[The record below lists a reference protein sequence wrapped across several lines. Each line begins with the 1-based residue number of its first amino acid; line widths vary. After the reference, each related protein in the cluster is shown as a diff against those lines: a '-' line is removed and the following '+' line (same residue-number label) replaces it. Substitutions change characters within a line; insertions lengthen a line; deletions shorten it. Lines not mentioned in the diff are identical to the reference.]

1 MKKQL
6 ISTLIATTLMASL
19 VSPIAT
25 ANDNINENTMNDSYR
40 VGEQESLIGLGSG
53 AAFGAVVGGPIG
65 AVVGA
70 MVGGIVGT
78 AVGQDNQIQA
88 QDEELGEL
96 VARNTELERIS
107 QKYNQAQ
114 IEIARLEQDKY
125 DLMNHKDRQLDLALE
140 MNVHFRTGS
149 ADIEPL
155 FKAQLDEIAEIM
167 KQAPDIRWE
176 LAGYSDR
183 RGSTERNLNL
193 SEMRV
198 EAVRHYLESQGVE
211 SVQLYASAYGDQEP
225 LKNEQN
231 FEGDFFDRR
240 VTLRSASDN
249 VSTAQSY

>member
-19 VSPIAT
+19 VSPMAT
-25 ANDNINENTMNDSYR
+25 ASDSMDDSYK
-40 VGEQESLIGLGSG
+40 VGEQEQLIGLGSG
-53 AAFGAVVGGPIG
+53 AALGAIVGGPVG

-78 AVGQDNQIQA
+78 AVGQDEQIKA

-96 VARNTELERIS
+96 VARNMELERIS
-107 QKYNQAQ
+107 RKYNQAQ

-125 DLMNHKDRQLDLALE
+125 ELMNLEDRQLDLALE

-149 ADIEPL
+149 AEIEPL

-176 LAGYSDR
+176 LSGYSDR
-183 RGSTERNLNL
+183 RGSSERNLAL
-193 SEMRV
+193 SEQRV
-198 EAVRHYLESQGVE
+198 EAVRQYLELQGVDT
-211 SVQLYASAYGDQEP
+211 VQLYASAYGDQAP
-225 LKNEQN
+225 LKGEQN

-249 VSTAQSY
+249 VSTAKNH

>member
-6 ISTLIATTLMASL
+6 ISTLIATTLAASL
-19 VSPIAT
+19 ISPIAT
-25 ANDNINENTMNDSYR
+25 ANDNLDDSYK
-40 VGEQESLIGLGSG
+40 VGEQQQLIGLGSG
-53 AAFGAVVGGPIG
+53 AAFGAIVGGPVG

-78 AVGQDNQIQA
+78 AVGQDEQIKA

-96 VARNTELERIS
+96 VARNSELERIS

-125 DLMNHKDRQLDLALE
+125 DLLNHQDRQLDLALE

-149 ADIEPL
+149 AEVEPL

-167 KQAPDIRWE
+167 KQVPDIRWE
-176 LAGYSDR
+176 LSGYSDR
-183 RGSTERNLNL
+183 RGSSERNLAL
-193 SEMRV
+193 SEQRV
-198 EAVRHYLESQGVE
+198 EAVRNYLESQGVE
-211 SVQLYASAYGDQEP
+211 GVQLYVSAYGDQQP
-225 LKNEQN
+225 LKHEQN

-249 VSTAQSY
+249 VSTAKSH